1 MIDGCVYLGSFLL
14 ASKKIGLW
22 STGMLKLLHRLMGGE
37 GVYDHPIFL
46 KTVASIRGD
55 FDSV

>member
-22 STGMLKLLHRLMGGE
+22 STGMLKLLHRLMGGGGGGG
-37 GVYDHPIFL
+37 GV
-46 KTVASIRGD
+46 
-55 FDSV
+55 